1 MCDMRPN
8 RMLKR
13 ALNTLGTGTRG
24 TRFIKDANKNPNTQ
38 AYQMLNNVWNICW
51 GVYRILNDCLVP

>member
-1 MCDMRPN
+1 
-8 RMLKR
+8 MLKR